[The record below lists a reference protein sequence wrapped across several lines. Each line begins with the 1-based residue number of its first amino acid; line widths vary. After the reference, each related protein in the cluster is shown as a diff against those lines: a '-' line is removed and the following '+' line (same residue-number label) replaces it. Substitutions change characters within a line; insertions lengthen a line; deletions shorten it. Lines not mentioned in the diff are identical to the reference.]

1 MKNLKKNTN
10 IIFLFFL
17 LFSYILIP
25 VFGLTNKIRFY
36 PLSTQTDSN
45 SIQTTIDE
53 NDKSINLIDLA
64 VNLPIPEKLESEKVE
79 EVSLSFDKNN
89 NGISDKL
96 ELKFGPL
103 KEQNDQIPI
112 IVQFLEDTDPTS
124 ALLNFETYGGIVK
137 NTYDAAING
146 FAGTIDY
153 EGLEKF
159 SSELK
164 SNKVSIL
171 IEEDSIVKANLYYM
185 SRNMNL
191 RPYTWNTLDFTGDNE
206 SSIAILDTGIDDTHS
221 FFPEGY
227 GAQDFTK
234 KIVGWQDEINPP
246 SPWPSDDNGHGS
258 HVAGIAAG
266 EGSSYLDGLGR
277 TVSTG
282 ILNLDFVGFPIAF
295 PDGYYVPFTIAS
307 FNVTTPGRIDI
318 ECNFTDY
325 TAGADRMEG
334 WAYLFHGGSIVDS
347 LEYSSD
353 NWDDNLTYTVNSN
366 TVGEYS
372 LKFRWFIDDN
382 TGNGEVWD
390 PDSRFRG
397 VIHWPFTPPLH
408 GGGDPWRGVAPDARL
423 VGVKVLDADGY
434 GSSSEIIDGI
444 NWVITEKENY
454 NITVMSLSLGGDSG
468 QSAMITA
475 VNNAVEA
482 GIVTV
487 VAAGNDGSGGY
498 EIGSPGDADNVI
510 TVAAM
515 NYDDMVTQYSSQGGT
530 AIISNT
536 TKPDILAPG
545 GSVYDFTTFSAES
558 NDVEGEG
565 AYSLEY
571 IANDTMPA
579 QGTSMATPAVAGAAN
594 LLIQAMGGR
603 PNWNFTAIEAKRVK
617 ALLLM
622 TATET
627 FPLFREIDT
636 AYSPSL
642 NRGGK
647 DVHEGYGRINIDA
660 AIEAWTIEINPSGV
674 NYYQLSP
681 TLNTSSYNP
690 YGKHASAGYVQLI
703 KNQNYTFNLTVPDR
717 ADYDLYL
724 YNYTPSN
731 WGEPVLVASGISPAQ
746 GGYETFNFTASH
758 TGKYFLVAKA
768 IGKAIPG
775 GDGDDDDDKDSLPTI
790 DLLTILIIVGIIALL
805 AIIFVIILVKRSNR
819 DDTYEFRADY

>member
-1 MKNLKKNTN
+1 MKNLKKKAN
-10 IIFLFFL
+10 IFLIL
-17 LFSYILIP
+17 LLSSYVFIPIL
-25 VFGLTNKIRFY
+25 GLTHKLSLY
-36 PLSTQTDSN
+36 PLNSQIDSN
-45 SIQTTIDE
+45 SIQGIMDK
-53 NDKSINLIDLA
+53 NDKSINIHDLSI
-64 VNLPIPEKLESEKVE
+64 NLPTTEKLEVE
-79 EVSLSFDKNN
+79 DLGETSLNFDEND

-96 ELKFGPL
+96 ELKYRAL
-103 KEQNDQIPI
+103 NEQNDQIPV
-112 IVQFLEDTDPTS
+112 IVQ
-124 ALLNFETYGGIVK
+124 LLDDSDLTLAILDFETHGGIIK
-137 NTYDAAING
+137 NTYDVAING
-146 FAGTIDY
+146 FAGRINY
-153 EGLEKF
+153 NGLEKF

-164 SNKVSIL
+164 SNKISFF

-191 RPYTWNTLDFTGDNE
+191 RPYTWNTLGLTGDSE
-206 SSIAILDTGIDDTHS
+206 SSIAILDTGIDDSHS

-227 GAQDFTK
+227 GDQDFTK
-234 KIVGWQDEINPP
+234 KIVGWQDEINMI

-266 EGSSYLDGLGR
+266 EGSPHLDGLGR

-282 ILNLDFVGFPIAF
+282 ILNLDFVGYPSAF
-295 PDGYYVPFTIAS
+295 PDGYYVAITVAS
-307 FNVTTPGRIDI
+307 FNVTTPGIIDI

-325 TAGADRMEG
+325 TSGTDRMEG
-334 WAYLFHGGSIVDS
+334 WAYLFHGGNIVDS
-347 LEYSSD
+347 LEYSSV

-366 TVGEYS
+366 SLGEYS
-372 LKFRWFIDDN
+372 LKFHWVIVDN
-382 TGNGEVWD
+382 TGEGDVWD

-397 VIHWPFTPPLH
+397 VIHWPFNPPLY
-408 GGGDPWRGVAPDARL
+408 GGGNAWRGVAPDAKL
-423 VGVKVLDADGY
+423 VGVKVLDADGV
-434 GSSSEIIDGI
+434 GLDSEIIDGI
-444 NWVITEKENY
+444 NWVINEKENY
-454 NITVMSLSLGGDSG
+454 NISVMSLSLGGDSG

-487 VAAGNDGSGGY
+487 VAAGNDGAGGY
-498 EIGSPGDADNVI
+498 MIGSPGDADNVI

-515 NYDDMVTQYSSQGGT
+515 NYDDRVTEYSSQGGT
-530 AIISNT
+530 AVISNT

-571 IANDTMPA
+571 ITNDTMPA

-594 LLIQAMGGR
+594 LLIQAMGGC

-717 ADYDLYL
+717 ADYDLHL

-746 GGYETFNFTASH
+746 GGYETFNFTANH

-790 DLLTILIIVGIIALL
+790 DILTILIIVGIIALL
-805 AIIFVIILVKRSNR
+805 AIIFVIILVKRSNK
-819 DDTYEFRADY
+819 DNDYEFRADY